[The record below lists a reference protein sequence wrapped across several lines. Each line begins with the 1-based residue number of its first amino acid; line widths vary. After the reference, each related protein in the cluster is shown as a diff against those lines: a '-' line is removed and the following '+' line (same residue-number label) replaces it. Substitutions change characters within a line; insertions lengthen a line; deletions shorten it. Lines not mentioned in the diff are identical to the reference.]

1 MPYKQRRYEP
11 GSVWHMTAQVVAD
24 EWLFV
29 EDVDRF
35 DFLRVLEDVTERI
48 GWLVD
53 AWCLMG
59 THYHLLVAAGPQAQV
74 SLGMQM
80 LNSNHARAV
89 NRRYDRRG
97 HLFGA
102 RYRPTAV
109 DSSGQLAAT
118 RAYVLRNPVRAG
130 LVARIEDWPWSGT
143 SRLVRREVAT
153 EPAPNRHVPVR
164 PRG

>member
-1 MPYKQRRYEP
+1 M
-11 GSVWHMTAQVVAD
+11 
-24 EWLFV
+24 
-29 EDVDRF
+29 
-35 DFLRVLEDVTERI
+35 
-48 GWLVD
+48 VD
-53 AWCLMG
+53 AWCLMD
-59 THYHLLVAAGPQAQV
+59 THYHLLVAADPEAQV

-102 RYRPTAV
+102 RYRPTSV
-109 DSSGQLAAT
+109 GSSGQLAAT
-118 RAYVLRNPVRAG
+118 RAYILRNPVRAG
-130 LVARIEDWPWSGT
+130 LVARVADWPWSGT

-153 EPAPNRHVPVR
+153 ESAQSRHVLVR